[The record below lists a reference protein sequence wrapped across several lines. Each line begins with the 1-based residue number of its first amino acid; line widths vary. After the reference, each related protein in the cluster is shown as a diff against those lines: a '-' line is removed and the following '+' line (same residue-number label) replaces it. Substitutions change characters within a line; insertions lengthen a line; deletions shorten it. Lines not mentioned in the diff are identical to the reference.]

1 MRNGGEVKGE
11 RKMKENKEVT
21 GSVIQRSIVLKD
33 LSTILSVASVPSS
46 DIGFQQSLKSTIAQL
61 FGVATADCLTDSE
74 YNRAL
79 RIITEDKFWRRL
91 EDFYLEFGHFHYR
104 LFNELYD
111 GLYHYFRTKYL
122 REEKVPL
129 SEDILLCQLW
139 GLNTGNVIPQFLYL
153 YPLPF
158 PYLSSK
164 FVERIMDI
172 LREFNIKPDHFSLS
186 LKIRTSALLVPDR
199 VRISLK
205 EIYEYHVP
213 FGQSP
218 ETESET
224 LKNIIKQAKSIV
236 VAPLVAGAMSS
247 ATLLSTGQYVLAIEC
262 TLASSASTIVL
273 VATTSL
279 ADRIL
284 DHLSKRRGTG
294 EE

>member
-61 FGVATADCLTDSE
+61 FGVATADCLTNSE

-79 RIITEDKFWRRL
+79 RIITDNKFWSRL
-91 EDFYLEFGHFHYR
+91 EDFYLEFGHFHYH
-104 LFNELYD
+104 LFDELH
-111 GLYHYFRTKYL
+111 HYFRTRYL
-122 REEKVPL
+122 RKEEVSL

-139 GLNTGNVIPQFLYL
+139 GLNIGNVIPRFPYL

-158 PYLSSK
+158 PHLSSE

-172 LREFNIKPDHFSLS
+172 LREFNIKPDHFILS